1 MLTFPQIHHT
11 TCHAEAGISANTLA
25 SRLENKGRES
35 SSGTPGVSV
44 STPACLTPPRTFQ
57 PRASL
62 STSPVR
68 TSGGKRKAE
77 DDDPSLGDTSPTK
90 KIEVSERRF
99 MVNIAFFRIRTL
111 HSIVED
117 PIIQCNQFKPAS

>member
-1 MLTFPQIHHT
+1 MLTFPQIYHT
-11 TCHAEAGISANTLA
+11 TCRAEAVISANTLA

-35 SSGTPGVSV
+35 RSISGTPGVSA
-44 STPACLTPPRTFQ
+44 STPARLTPPRTFQ

-62 STSPVR
+62 SPSLVR

-77 DDDPSLGDTSPTK
+77 DDDPSFGDTSPTK
-90 KIEVSERRF
+90 KVEVSVERRF

-111 HSIVED
+111 HSTVED
-117 PIIQCNQFKPAS
+117 LIIQCN